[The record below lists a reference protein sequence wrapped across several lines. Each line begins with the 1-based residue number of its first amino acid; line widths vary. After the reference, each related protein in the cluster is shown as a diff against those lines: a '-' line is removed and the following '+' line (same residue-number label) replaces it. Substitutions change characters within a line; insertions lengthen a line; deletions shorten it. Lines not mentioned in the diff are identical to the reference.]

1 MLEDNGSEN
10 KGASERLRSLD
21 VLRGFDMFWIIGGKA
36 LILALASV
44 LSVDLSEWLGHRM
57 HHPEWDGFEPYDLI
71 FPLFLFIAGVST
83 IYSIDNRLA
92 KGDSR
97 ASLHRHFVQRGLI
110 LVLLGVFY
118 NGLLSRD
125 LASADGWGQMRYA
138 SVLGRIGLA
147 YMFAALIASNTQW
160 RAQLIW
166 VVGLLVSYWAAL
178 RFYPVPGYGAW
189 DLDPGHTL
197 TDYIDRHLVPGK
209 LYKGDRDPEGLF
221 AVIPAIATALLGC
234 LTGQLLKRNDI
245 DGLKKTR
252 FMAIGGVVCLGLA
265 WLWNMEFP
273 INKNLWSSSFVL
285 NCAGWSLLLLSLF
298 YLVIDVWQFRRGTLF
313 FTVIG
318 SNSILIYMAPSFL
331 DFDYTNESLFGGI
344 LSLAGDFKTLL
355 LAVTLL
361 SLKWSLLYYLFRK
374 KIFLKV

>member
-265 WLWNMEFP
+265 WLWSMDFP

-361 SLKWSLLYYLFRK
+361 SLKWGLLYYLFRK

>member
-361 SLKWSLLYYLFRK
+361 SLKWGLLYYLFRK

>member
-1 MLEDNGSEN
+1 MLENNGSEN

-36 LILALASV
+36 LILALAAV

-178 RFYPVPGYGAW
+178 RFYPVPEYGAW

-344 LSLAGDFKTLL
+344 LSLTGDFKTLL

-361 SLKWSLLYYLFRK
+361 SIKWGLLYYLFRK

>member
-125 LASADGWGQMRYA
+125 LASTDGWGQMRYA

-178 RFYPVPGYGAW
+178 RFYPVPEYGAW

-361 SLKWSLLYYLFRK
+361 SLKWGLLYYLFRK

>member
-1 MLEDNGSEN
+1 
-10 KGASERLRSLD
+10 
-21 VLRGFDMFWIIGGKA
+21 MFWIIGGKA

-147 YMFAALIASNTQW
+147 YMFAALIASNT
-160 RAQLIW
+160 
-166 VVGLLVSYWAAL
+166 
-178 RFYPVPGYGAW
+178 
-189 DLDPGHTL
+189 H
-197 TDYIDRHLVPGK
+197 
-209 LYKGDRDPEGLF
+209 
-221 AVIPAIATALLGC
+221 
-234 LTGQLLKRNDI
+234 
-245 DGLKKTR
+245 
-252 FMAIGGVVCLGLA
+252 
-265 WLWNMEFP
+265 
-273 INKNLWSSSFVL
+273 SSSSTWARCSRSSDSAPRLAMCSSSGRQACF
-285 NCAGWSLLLLSLF
+285 AMM
-298 YLVIDVWQFRRGTLF
+298 RRRF
-313 FTVIG
+313 W
-318 SNSILIYMAPSFL
+318 A
-331 DFDYTNESLFGGI
+331 
-344 LSLAGDFKTLL
+344 
-355 LAVTLL
+355 
-361 SLKWSLLYYLFRK
+361 W
-374 KIFLKV
+374 

>member
-125 LASADGWGQMRYA
+125 LASTDGWGQMRYA

-178 RFYPVPGYGAW
+178 RFYPVPEYGAW

-265 WLWNMEFP
+265 WLWSMEFP

-298 YLVIDVWQFRRGTLF
+298 YLVVDVWQFRRGTLF

-361 SLKWSLLYYLFRK
+361 SLKWGLLYYLFRK

>member
-1 MLEDNGSEN
+1 
-10 KGASERLRSLD
+10 
-21 VLRGFDMFWIIGGKA
+21 MFWIIGGKA

-178 RFYPVPGYGAW
+178 RFYPVPEYGAW

-265 WLWNMEFP
+265 WLWSMEFP

-361 SLKWSLLYYLFRK
+361 SFKWGLLYYLFRK

>member
-36 LILALASV
+36 LILALAAV

-178 RFYPVPGYGAW
+178 RFYPVPEYGAW

-344 LSLAGDFKTLL
+344 LSLTGDFKTLL

-361 SLKWSLLYYLFRK
+361 SIKWGLLYYLFRK